1 MSTTTV
7 ASRGLTYRHGE
18 PGYEGARR
26 SMMWNTNVPH
36 RFPDVIV
43 QANDEADAV
52 AAVKE
57 AAAAGMRIAVKSG
70 GHSWSGNHVRDGG
83 LLLDVSRLNAVA
95 IDKASM
101 TAVAGA
107 GAGGNVLA
115 EALGEEGLFFP
126 AGHCLGV
133 RIGGYLLQG
142 GFGWNGRVLG
152 PACQS
157 VIGID
162 YIDAEGSVRHSSET
176 ENPDMLWAARGAGP
190 AFFGVVLR
198 FHLRLYPQPRF
209 LGITGASYTIDH
221 FDEVMSWAHRIGR
234 EVPPSVDLN
243 VLTSRN
249 PKWIRGQGIDVAA
262 PVFEDSWSKGRAATS
277 FMSTRPRGGRFVMP
291 LVKVPLSQLYK
302 QVMTHYPAA
311 TNWTV
316 DNMWTHASFD
326 ELQPGLH
333 RIVET
338 MPQRPSHMLWMNWM
352 PPAERP
358 DMAFSAEDDYYISL
372 YGGWY
377 QPHEAAATTAWARN
391 RMAELNHLS
400 TGSQLADDPGRPAR
414 VLADANFDRLAAIR
428 AQQDP
433 DGRFHPWIGHA

>member
-36 RFPDVIV
+36 RVPDVIV

-107 GAGGNVLA
+107 GAGGSVLA

-142 GFGWNGRVLG
+142 GFGWNGRVSTSG
-152 PACQS
+152 F
-157 VIGID
+157 
-162 YIDAEGSVRHSSET
+162 VR
-176 ENPDMLWAARGAGP
+176 
-190 AFFGVVLR
+190 
-198 FHLRLYPQPRF
+198 
-209 LGITGASYTIDH
+209 
-221 FDEVMSWAHRIGR
+221 
-234 EVPPSVDLN
+234 
-243 VLTSRN
+243 
-249 PKWIRGQGIDVAA
+249 
-262 PVFEDSWSKGRAATS
+262 
-277 FMSTRPRGGRFVMP
+277 
-291 LVKVPLSQLYK
+291 
-302 QVMTHYPAA
+302 
-311 TNWTV
+311 
-316 DNMWTHASFD
+316 
-326 ELQPGLH
+326 
-333 RIVET
+333 
-338 MPQRPSHMLWMNWM
+338 
-352 PPAERP
+352 
-358 DMAFSAEDDYYISL
+358 
-372 YGGWY
+372 
-377 QPHEAAATTAWARN
+377 
-391 RMAELNHLS
+391 
-400 TGSQLADDPGRPAR
+400 
-414 VLADANFDRLAAIR
+414 
-428 AQQDP
+428 
-433 DGRFHPWIGHA
+433 